1 MQLGRTRCSHG
12 QWTVKCSYKH
22 KQNTCIITLTNFKNR
37 FKVSIIHWSLFFI
50 CFRNQTAPHKSKF
63 LICPLLTRS
72 LMWSVNWNPQ
82 PNTRSVKF
90 CTIYTK
96 TNATNIKI
104 NNGKRMQEIDQHFNS
119 WQSFFFNFNSTLF
132 IFTLTLDLMPATG
145 ETDLRDESSQY
156 YGLDHSQIITGN
168 LPAITKH
175 SFDLLFVHLFK
186 YLVFLFL
193 LSFLF
198 FFFLLSN

>member
-104 NNGKRMQEIDQHFNS
+104 NNGERMQKIDQHFNS
-119 WQSFFFNFNSTLF
+119 WQSFFFNFNSTLLIFYIDTWPNACYRLNWFERWIISILWPWPQPDHNWESTSDHDTF
-132 IFTLTLDLMPATG
+132 IWPP
-145 ETDLRDESSQY
+145 
-156 YGLDHSQIITGN
+156 IC
-168 LPAITKH
+168 
-175 SFDLLFVHLFK
+175 SFVWIFGFPFFAL
-186 YLVFLFL
+186 
-193 LSFLF
+193 FLF